1 MNNGWIWA
9 SIVFSLIPAV
19 LFLGWCVW
27 NLICI
32 VRNEGKLGRT
42 SGDNEGKLG
51 RTSGDNEGKLGRTSG
66 DTVEHGKN
74 STKGYRKKKTAAVG
88 ILLATGL
95 LFMAILAQRLAVE
108 YYINCIPP
116 EALCS
121 ACEYVEMT
129 WVERLFDGVVHTLQ
143 TFSMDEE
150 YTAFLQN
157 GKKMVAAILP
167 ETWPAEQLGN
177 LYGGYVSLLNML
189 APILGGAILFEL
201 LANIFPVI
209 KLCLSY
215 LLVWKERIF
224 FSELNE
230 NSVALAQSI
239 REQETSVLKRPVLI
253 FTDAYVDRDN
263 EKTNELRL
271 EAKACGAICL
281 REDLAHIWKPSK
293 ICKKYVFFLIDIQ
306 EIRNLQALT
315 HLAESQNRK
324 CLRRARVYLFSQ
336 SSIYMPVEQAVWNTL
351 KDAFAKEEYPMIL
364 PVQSF
369 RNLVTGLLVELPLF
383 EPLIKPAEEPEEKDA
398 DESAEMGGEKTAEK
412 EEPMPAVQKEPKPSE
427 DMKHL
432 YVTILGFGNIGT
444 EMFLAVYWMG
454 QMLDCTLHIQV
465 VSKEDKEEFWKKID
479 YINPEIRK
487 TVETDGVWDRNT
499 LKYRNG
505 EFSEPY
511 AHVRYIQADV
521 KSGSFIN
528 LDENRDLLKT
538 QYFVVALGSDE
549 DNISVAQ
556 KLRKIMGKAYIDG
569 EETDAVHN
577 TVIAYAV
584 FDSDL
589 CDTLNKQCIVKE
601 IPEIC
606 MRAFGSLRDVYSYEN
621 IYMSK
626 YRNAGSSINSQYT
639 AEQLRRNHI
648 ADSSSRREMEKYE
661 DGDYSYWS
669 NLARAMHVPY
679 KMYSIGCIQESV
691 FTIFEDPLK
700 QEKEKQDAYSCSLAY
715 REKVYKK
722 YRDACV
728 WIQYKEKS
736 QEVSASIVNDENII
750 ALLSDK
756 GMKDRLAWLE
766 HRRWCAF
773 SRVRGF
779 QNSVKY
785 DVYAERT
792 DNSYKHMPLQLHP
805 CLVECNMTGIH
816 AKVDVKKIGNEKK
829 VDWTC
834 TDEKNLDTLDILSK
848 DLIEKE
854 LNDYD
859 FKIYDYPGMDFSE
872 MCSGDAA
879 GILRIEENKLIQKC
893 ERGKVVGAVKSDAGG
908 WLISMAG
915 VEKILSKKYY
925 IQKEA
930 LAELGMKDEPAEKLE
945 GLGLCGMYKYKY
957 LEKYI
962 YIVPKKAVKDYL
974 EEQQKKQK
982 EEQKKASDGT
992 VKKRYRIKCIL
1003 KKRK

>member
-1 MNNGWIWA
+1 MNNGWIWV

-32 VRNEGKLGRT
+32 VR
-42 SGDNEGKLG
+42 
-51 RTSGDNEGKLGRTSG
+51 NEGKLGRTSG

-95 LFMAILAQRLAVE
+95 LFVAILAQRLAVE

-201 LANIFPVI
+201 LANIFPII

-215 LLVWKERIF
+215 CLVWKERIF

-239 REQETSVLKRPVLI
+239 REQETSVLKRPILI

-336 SSIYMPVEQAVWNTL
+336 SSIYMPVEQAVRNTL

-383 EPLIKPAEEPEEKDA
+383 EPLIKPAEEP
-398 DESAEMGGEKTAEK
+398 AEAE
-412 EEPMPAVQKEPKPSE
+412 
-427 DMKHL
+427 KHL

-499 LKYRNG
+499 LEYRDG
-505 EFSEPY
+505 KSSRPY

-528 LDENRDLLKT
+528 LEENRDLLKT

-626 YRNAGSSINSQYT
+626 YRNAGSSIDSQYT

-679 KMYSIGCIQESV
+679 KMYSIGCIHESV
-691 FTIFEDPLK
+691 FTIFDDPPK
-700 QEKEKQDAYSCSLAY
+700 QEKEKQDAYSRSLTY
-715 REKVYKK
+715 RETVYKK

-728 WIQYKEKS
+728 WIMYQEKS
-736 QEVSASIVNDENII
+736 QEVTADIVKDEKII

-756 GMKDRLAWLE
+756 GMKDHLAWLE

-805 CLVECNMTGIH
+805 CLVECDMTGIH

-879 GILRIEENKLIQKC
+879 GILRIEEDKLIKKC
-893 ERGKVVGAVKSDAGG
+893 ERGEVVGAVKSDAGG

-957 LEKYI
+957 LEKNI